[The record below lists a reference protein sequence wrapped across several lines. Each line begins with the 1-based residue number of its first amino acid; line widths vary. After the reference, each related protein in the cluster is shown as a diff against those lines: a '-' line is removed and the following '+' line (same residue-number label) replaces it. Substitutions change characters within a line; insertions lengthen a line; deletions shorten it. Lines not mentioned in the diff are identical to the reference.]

1 MEQAMEEYREPDAKA
16 RLTRE
21 EIEAFIR
28 DNLSTSS
35 LKTIVAHFNTNTS
48 MVYRVLEPEK
58 PGDLIQNLR
67 YEQVK
72 TLRAEG
78 KSAKEIAGLTGL
90 SETYVRKI
98 WKKD

>member
-1 MEQAMEEYREPDAKA
+1 MIEESEEPEAKA
-16 RLTRE
+16 RITRE

-35 LKTIVAHFNTNTS
+35 LKTITTHFNTNTS

-58 PGDLIQNLR
+58 PGDLIQKVRHQKVKSLR
-67 YEQVK
+67 S
-72 TLRAEG
+72 EG
-78 KSAKEIAGLTGL
+78 KTAREIASLTGL

-98 WKKD
+98 WKS